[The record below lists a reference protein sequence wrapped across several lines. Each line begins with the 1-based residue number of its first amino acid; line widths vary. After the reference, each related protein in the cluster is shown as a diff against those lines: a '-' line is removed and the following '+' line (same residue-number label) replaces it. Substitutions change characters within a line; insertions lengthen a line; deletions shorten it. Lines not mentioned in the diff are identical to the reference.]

1 LVKGF
6 PMTMTYEIIE
16 DQDVLVVSIKGNPA
30 VDDIKH
36 ILDEIRNASGYLSST
51 RLWDFYESSFNFSQ
65 NEILDIAS
73 YASSTDNRP
82 AKVAMLVNEDLSFG
96 VSRIYQAFRHTD
108 LTEIN
113 VFRDKTEALA
123 WLRE

>member
-1 LVKGF
+1 
-6 PMTMTYEIIE
+6 MEMTYEITEI
-16 DQDVLVVSIKGNPA
+16 QDILVVSIKGKPS

-36 ILDEIRNASGYLSST
+36 ILDQIRNESGYSHSA
-51 RLWDFYESSFNFSQ
+51 RLWDFQESSFNFSQ

-73 YASSTDNRP
+73 YASAVDSRP
-82 AKVAMLVNEDLSFG
+82 SKVALLVKEDLSFG
-96 VSRIYQAFRHTD
+96 VSRIYEVFRHTD
-108 LTEIN
+108 LTKTS